1 MKLPFV
7 YNPKEK
13 REDVVLTMLVI
24 TFLCLI
30 VSTGLGLA
38 LPFDA
43 LFYTLLGTYTGKTLL
58 PQLALKEKRAKQPT
72 TEEEDSKDA

>member
-30 VSTGLGLA
+30 VSTCLGLT

-58 PQLALKEKRAKQPT
+58 PQLALKEKRAKEPT
-72 TEEEDSKDA
+72 TYKEELEDA